1 MSTLL
6 SVIEGGIRCVK
17 INAYLEQVLG
27 FTNVSRLAGGII
39 SYTRELEQ
47 QKLREELEQG
57 NLNLTKN
64 DDNTDSENEDSGFSM
79 ISKSENTIVNDK
91 SSTGTHLTR
100 NVIGSKFKVRT
111 LRFITKTFSSFLP
124 SLL

>member
-1 MSTLL
+1 M
-6 SVIEGGIRCVK
+6 K

-111 LRFITKTFSSFLP
+111 LRFIAKTFSSFLP

>member
-1 MSTLL
+1 MSALL

-47 QKLREELEQG
+47 QKLREELELG
-57 NLNLTKN
+57 NINVTKS
-64 DDNTDSENEDSGFSM
+64 DDIADSENEDCGFSM
-79 ISKSENTIVNDK
+79 ISKSENTNVNDK
-91 SSTGTHLTR
+91 SGTGTHLTR
-100 NVIGSKFKVRT
+100 NVVGSKFKVSK
-111 LRFITKTFSSFLP
+111 LRFIARIFSSLLP
-124 SLL
+124 SPL